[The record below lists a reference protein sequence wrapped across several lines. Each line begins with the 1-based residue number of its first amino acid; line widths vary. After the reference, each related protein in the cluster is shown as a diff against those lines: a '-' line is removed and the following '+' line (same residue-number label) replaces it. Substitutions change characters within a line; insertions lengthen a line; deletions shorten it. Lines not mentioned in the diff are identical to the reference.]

1 MSSSGGSGFG
11 PSLSPPE
18 PFFKDFRVPEP
29 EVFESGQAR
38 ARPEPEGKA
47 RGCGYPKAM
56 FYKAHYVPK
65 CYAAKK
71 ISEI

>member
-11 PSLSPPE
+11 PKPSPPE

-47 RGCGYPKAM
+47 RGYPR
-56 FYKAHYVPK
+56 VPESHVLQSSLR
-65 CYAAKK
+65 
-71 ISEI
+71 SEMLRCEKNS

>member
-11 PSLSPPE
+11 PKPSPPE
-18 PFFKDFRVPEP
+18 PFFKDFRIPEP
-29 EVFESGQAR
+29 EVFESDQAR

-47 RGCGYPKAM
+47 RGYPKAM

-71 ISEI
+71 IREI

>member
-29 EVFESGQAR
+29 EVFESDQAR

-47 RGCGYPKAM
+47 RGYPR
-56 FYKAHYVPK
+56 VPK
-65 CYAAKK
+65 
-71 ISEI
+71 SHVFQSSLRS